1 MTQEQA
7 SGSLSVF
14 HDELKV
20 KQQKRLNAA
29 AQQGITEGGQGLP
42 HSDQEH
48 PPAYQT
54 GLHALCEQDLVL
66 MKSRFGATLQTKY
79 ADITAAEQKLARSS
93 AVWKSETDE
102 LLHTLK
108 DEIRVKESAAEQ
120 AYRGK
125 ETLLVDILHNQIAK
139 PYNQVLTKLNEL
151 RAKLER
157 EVLDT
162 WLDNSVLYATL
173 LALIGLSEYPLNLI
187 VFSGLRLN
195 VWDTIMLSGTL
206 VIAIPLA
213 AHFTGVSWKRRAEK
227 GSHNIWIAILCVAA
241 VIALSWYIGEQRY
254 LYVTEAET
262 SISDEAARV
271 SRWILFGLS
280 LLLYGLATLLSYGF
294 HDRDAALQSITQEHK
309 KAKKKYDKEHPPREA
324 ELNELTAAHS
334 ANLAAISSA
343 SLVRQEEIRER
354 RNKLES
360 TLTEL
365 RGSYDARLVDLKA
378 TEKFIEN
385 LYVQLV
391 KHYQSQNVIARPN
404 HGEPVSFNVP
414 LRGFDGYFAALAE
427 LDPNPTTKL
436 EL

>member
-1 MTQEQA
+1 VTQERA
-7 SGSLSVF
+7 SNDLGVYR
-14 HDELKV
+14 DGLKAE
-20 KQQKRLNAA
+20 QQKRLKAA

-48 PPAYQT
+48 PPAYQA
-54 GLHALCEQDLVL
+54 GLHALCGQDLVE
-66 MKSRFGATLQTKY
+66 MQSRFGETVQTKY
-79 ADITAAEQKLARSS
+79 AEIVAAERKLARSS
-93 AVWKSETDE
+93 AVWKNETDG
-102 LLHTLK
+102 LLQNLK
-108 DEIRVKESAAEQ
+108 DEISVKENAAEQ

-125 ETLLVDILHNQIAK
+125 ETLLVDILHNQIVK
-139 PYNQVLTKLNEL
+139 PYNQVLTKLNEV
-151 RAKLER
+151 RAKLGR

-162 WLDNSVLYATL
+162 WLDHSVLYTTL

-187 VFSGLRLN
+187 VFAALRLP
-195 VWDTIMLSGTL
+195 VWDTILLSGTL

-241 VIALSWYIGEQRY
+241 VVALSWYIGEQRY
-254 LYVTEAET
+254 LYVAEAET
-262 SISDEAARV
+262 SISDEAARL

-294 HDRDAALQSITQEHK
+294 HDRDAALQSITHEHK

-343 SLVRQEEIRER
+343 SLARQEEIRER

-360 TLTEL
+360 TVTKL
-365 RGSYDARLVDLKA
+365 RGSYDARLLDLKA
-378 TEKFIEN
+378 TEKFIAN
-385 LYVQLV
+385 LYVELV

-404 HGEPVSFNVP
+404 HAEPVSFNVP
-414 LRGFDGYFAALAE
+414 LRGFDGYFAALPE
-427 LDPNPTTKL
+427 LDPNRR
-436 EL
+436 EF